1 MDLSRALALAADGRD
16 RALADLIELARIPS
30 VSTDPAY
37 AGDVARAA
45 DWLAERLRALGLDV
59 SVEPGDP
66 HPVVCAEWIG
76 RPGAPVLG
84 LYSHYDV
91 QPPDPLE
98 LWDSGPFDP
107 VVRDG
112 ALVARGVRDDKG
124 QLVAGPEG
132 GRVCAGRWR
141 AAGQPAALLRGRGGD
156 RRLVAGQGAARR
168 RPALALRLRL
178 RGRRAVRRAGSP
190 DGADRTARRAA
201 VLDRGR
207 GARDGPALGS
217 VRRRRAQPDQ
227 RADAHPRRAHRRG
240 RARARPRLL
249 RRNRPALGG

>member
-107 VVRDG
+107 VVHDG

-124 QLVAGPEG
+124 QLVAGLKASMP
-132 GRVCAGRWR
+132 W
-141 AAGQPAALLRGRGGD
+141 PL
-156 RRLVAGQGAARR
+156 AARR
-168 RPALALRLRL
+168 STC
-178 RGRRAVRRAGSP
+178 GSST
-190 DGADRTARRAA
+190 RARRRSPACLWPRCCTPPSSAGAA
-201 VLDRGR
+201 T
-207 GARDGPALGS
+207 ASSWSTGS
-217 VRRRRAQPDQ
+217 SPSGVSRRC
-227 RADAHPRRAHRRG
+227 
-240 RARARPRLL
+240 
-249 RRNRPALGG
+249 